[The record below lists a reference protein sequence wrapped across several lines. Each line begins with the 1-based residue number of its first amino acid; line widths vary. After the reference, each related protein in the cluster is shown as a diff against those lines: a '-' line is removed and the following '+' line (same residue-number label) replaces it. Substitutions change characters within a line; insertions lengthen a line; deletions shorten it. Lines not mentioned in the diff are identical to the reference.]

1 MLRTCLHLD
10 SFWVIVALGREL
22 IVNTNSLDLHSSAF
36 PRFAH
41 NWHTVVPCTRSSG
54 KDLPYF
60 YSFLCLPDPSP
71 NARLQLL
78 AGAQLSNRRKPTFEC
93 HCFLMSRCN
102 IGVDVIR
109 NVHIDD
115 DIYTWD
121 AEDFLWVLLEGKFP
135 SCSKC
140 QEICSTQFPSHSL
153 PLSHL
158 TWSLDHSVFLAAV
171 PLPQRMASPNI

>member
-1 MLRTCLHLD
+1 MTLFSILRTCLHLD
-10 SFWVIVALGREL
+10 SFWVIVALGRER

-36 PRFAH
+36 PRLAH
-41 NWHTVVPCTRSSG
+41 NWHTIVPFGCTRSSG

-102 IGVDVIR
+102 IGVDVIT

-115 DIYTWD
+115 NIYTWD
-121 AEDFLWVLLEGKFP
+121 AEDFYGSFLKESFR
-135 SCSKC
+135 
-140 QEICSTQFPSHSL
+140 
-153 PLSHL
+153 
-158 TWSLDHSVFLAAV
+158 LAASAKKFAV
-171 PLPQRMASPNI
+171 RNFLLIVCPLVI